1 MDSPDRRAAVHKLTT
16 ILRKTTRYIQWIPF
30 LFLALFSVGSLTEAS
45 ASENFL
51 CFRDSVI
58 SASPLVSAGLLIF
71 SRLLELCRWHKIAC
85 VLPLSTPTADYID
98 NYLFQ
103 FTQNEVVAINV
114 TLGILSFVFLVLANH
129 HFFGRKKV
137 KTIKQ

>member
-30 LFLALFSVGSLTEAS
+30 LFLAVFSVGSLTES
-45 ASENFL
+45 FVTESLL

-58 SASPLVSAGLLIF
+58 SVSPLVSAGLLIF

-85 VLPLSTPTADYID
+85 VLPLSTPTADYAD

-103 FTQNEVVAINV
+103 FTQNEVVAINL
-114 TLGILSFVFLVLANH
+114 TLGIISLAFLVLAKH
-129 HFFGRKKV
+129 HFFGRKTV
-137 KTIKQ
+137 TNN